1 MLGSLKRKE
10 EKQKRMKIKRKR
22 SKNEQNEMVQKEAH
36 HVNGYGEMVHAE
48 RVSVWYAT
56 TKERHK

>member
-1 MLGSLKRKE
+1 
-10 EKQKRMKIKRKR
+10 MKIKRKRKR